1 MVDISHAGDYAESVA
16 IRAVKEGN
24 AEILGVQE
32 REHTSAGF
40 LSAHVSKRLF
50 TLVQITKPFEYGPI
64 TIDRG
69 YIWIM
74 GDLTAPPTPQ
84 EIEEKHGVTALSVK
98 WFMQNFGNEYA
109 EITRSEDEKTIT
121 AKHSFSTETLPIQF
135 LLEWIPSARHY
146 EDGRIAD
153 VPPEWLDSW
162 VE

>member
-64 TIDRG
+64 TIDRD
-69 YIWIM
+69 I
-74 GDLTAPPTPQ
+74 
-84 EIEEKHGVTALSVK
+84 
-98 WFMQNFGNEYA
+98 
-109 EITRSEDEKTIT
+109 SESWAT
-121 AKHSFSTETLPIQF
+121 Q
-135 LLEWIPSARHY
+135 LLRLHPRN
-146 EDGRIAD
+146 
-153 VPPEWLDSW
+153 
-162 VE
+162 